1 MIISDEEFY
10 QQCAS
15 RKLSRLQVAYLLF
28 VGILPPALR
37 CKSRSGKWHYLFDD
51 NHLIVLDS
59 LLTQFRSNTISEIRD
74 SNNYTT
80 FLNSVLDQP
89 PGLSGKVIAEL
100 ESITKSQESIGK
112 GFPNADLEDFLAKNF
127 LAENIDS
134 LTKNIKQSLHLRL
147 WRYFKRFR
155 LFKIKITGK
164 QQIEFIIQQTIIT
177 AILPSKV
184 TEYFFFRLRP
194 IRTNIRRDQCLK
206 QYVYKY
212 WLFGWGGYDEELE
225 VIGQFFK
232 LEPALLTWS
241 IERVLDYISSIEDEY
256 VRVTNQ
262 VHDYLASLDPEG
274 RIIKLIAFQLL
285 DPSYKALFAEVAESL
300 ERSSR
305 KSNENL
311 IKIGDIVSKVVK
323 IFIEK
328 S

>member
-1 MIISDEEFY
+1 
-10 QQCAS
+10 
-15 RKLSRLQVAYLLF
+15 VAYLLF

-37 CKSRSGKWHYLFDD
+37 NKSRSGKWHYLFDD

-59 LLTQFRSNTISEIRD
+59 LLTQFRSNTISKIRD
-74 SNNYTT
+74 SNDYTT
-80 FLNSVLDQP
+80 LLNSVLDQS
-89 PGLSGKVIAEL
+89 PGLSGKVIADL
-100 ESITKSQESIGK
+100 ESITKPQESIGK

-134 LTKNIKQSLHLRL
+134 LTKNIKQPLHLRL

-194 IRTNIRRDQCLK
+194 IRTNIPRDQCLK
-206 QYVYKY
+206 QYVYKH
-212 WLFGWGGYDEELE
+212 WLIGWGEYDEELE
-225 VIGQFFK
+225 VIDQFFK
-232 LEPALLTWS
+232 LEPALLTWP
-241 IERVLDYISSIEDEY
+241 IGQALDYISSIEEEY
-256 VRVTNQ
+256 VRVASRAR
-262 VHDYLASLDPEG
+262 DYQASLDPEG
-274 RIIKLIAFQLL
+274 RFFKLIAFQLL
-285 DPSYKALFAEVAESL
+285 DPGYEALFTEVAESL
-300 ERSSR
+300 ERSYR